1 MTPENPTGFAE
12 VYDAYVQKIYAF
24 VYYRVSHREI
34 AEDLT
39 STTFLKALDKFHSFR
54 SGNLQ
59 AWLYRIAR
67 NTVTDHYRTH
77 RPPADLETA
86 QDVRSASNPAN
97 DAENRLQLE
106 RVRVELDK
114 LPEKQRDIIIMRVW
128 DGLTHAEIAEVL
140 GKSEA
145 SVKMQFSRSVRA
157 LQSKIPL
164 AALLLFLTFRAHA

>member
-1 MTPENPTGFAE
+1 MPNDATGFAE
-12 VYDAYVQKIYAF
+12 VYDAHVQKIYAF
-24 VYYRVSHREI
+24 VYYRVQHREI

-39 STTFLKALDKFHSFR
+39 STTFLKALDKYASFKG
-54 SGNLQ
+54 GNVR

-86 QDVRSASNPAN
+86 QNVQSTNNPAH
-97 DAENRLQLE
+97 DAETRMQLE
-106 RVRVELDK
+106 QVRAELNK
-114 LPEKQRDIIIMRVW
+114 LPEDQRDIVLMRVW

-145 SVKMQFSRSVRA
+145 SVKMQFSRSVRQ
-157 LQSKIPL
+157 LQSTLPL
-164 AALLLFLTFRAHA
+164 AAFLFFLTLRPYA